1 MARKDRDGEKTVAS
15 NRKARH
21 DFAILET
28 FETGIALTGNEVKS
42 LRGGRASLA
51 EAFARV
57 RDGEVWLEGMHIPP
71 YEAGDKRSH
80 LPVRPRKLLLH
91 RREISKL
98 TAAQQQDRLALVPLR
113 VYFTHGLAKVELA
126 LARGRRTHEKRQAI
140 AKREHEREMRREVG
154 RRR

>member
-1 MARKDRDGEKTVAS
+1 VARKDRDGEKTVAS
-15 NRKARH
+15 NRRARH

-91 RREISKL
+91 RREIAKL

>member
-1 MARKDRDGEKTVAS
+1 VARKDREGEKTVAS

-28 FETGIALTGNEVKS
+28 FEAGIALTGNEVKS

-71 YEAGDKRSH
+71 YEAGDKRTH

-91 RREISKL
+91 RREISTL

>member
-1 MARKDRDGEKTVAS
+1 VARKDREGEKTVAS
-15 NRKARH
+15 NRRARH
-21 DFAILET
+21 DYAILET

-51 EAFARV
+51 EAYARV

-98 TAAQQQDRLALVPLR
+98 TDAQQQDRLALVPLR